1 MAFQQGLSGLN
12 AASRALDVTSN
23 NVANAATVGFKSAQ
37 THFSDVFANTLNGS
51 GASAVGIGV
60 SVNAIAQQ
68 FTQGNITAT
77 NNPLDISINGNG
89 FFRMATSGGDVSYSR
104 NGQFHLSEEGFIV
117 DDRERRLT
125 GYQAANGVVSGAL
138 GEIQIDSSQIPPRQS
153 STITLGAN
161 LDSRLTAPA
170 APLIAGTLSGIAP
183 NYNAPTVGS
192 YNSSTSLSVYDSL
205 GNPHVATY
213 YFVKAP
219 AAVTVPPSTSWN
231 VLMTVDNGVNNG
243 GAVTQVA
250 QLTFDGNGQLTST
263 NPAGPATLPLGNIGP
278 VAIGWDAALGVTAQ
292 SVAFD
297 FSNMSQ
303 WGSAFSV
310 DKLRQ
315 DGYSTGSLAGINV
328 GKDGVILGNYSNGE
342 ERNLG
347 QVALAN
353 FANPNGLASVG
364 NNQWEPTSGSGP
376 AMVGAPNSGRLGV
389 LQSSAVEESN
399 VDLTAELVNMITQQ
413 RNYQSNAQ
421 SIKTQ
426 DQIMQTLVNLR

>member
-12 AASRALDVTSN
+12 AASKALDVTSN
-23 NVANAATVGFKSAQ
+23 NVANSATVGFKSAQ
-37 THFSDVFANTLNGS
+37 THFADVFANTLNGS
-51 GASAVGIGV
+51 GASAVGIGT

-68 FTQGNITAT
+68 FTQGNVTAT
-77 NNPLDISINGNG
+77 NNPLDIAINGNG
-89 FFRMATSGGDVSYSR
+89 FFRMSSSGAISYSR
-104 NGQFHLSEEGFIV
+104 NGQFHLDKEGFIV
-117 DDRERRLT
+117 DDQQRKLT
-125 GYQAANGVVSGAL
+125 GFQASNGIISGAL
-138 GEIQIDSSQIPPRQS
+138 GEIQLDSSQIPPRLS
-153 STITLGAN
+153 GTITIGAN
-161 LDSRLTAPA
+161 LDSRMTAPT
-170 APLIAGTLSGIAP
+170 APLVAGTLSGTAP

-192 YNSSTSLSVYDSL
+192 YNSSTSLPVYDSL

-231 VLMTVDNGVNNG
+231 VLMTVDNGLNNA

-250 QLTFDGNGQLTST
+250 QLTFDGYGQLTST
-263 NPAGPATLPLGNIGP
+263 TPAAPAGLPLGNIAP
-278 VAIGWDAALGVTAQ
+278 VAIGWNAALGVAAQ
-292 SVAFD
+292 SVGFD
-297 FSNMSQ
+297 FSDVSQ
-303 WGSAFSV
+303 YGSAFSV
-310 DKLRQ
+310 DKLAQ
-315 DGYSTGSLAGINV
+315 DGYTTGSLAGINV
-328 GKDGVILGNYSNGE
+328 GKDGVIRGNYSNGQV
-342 ERNLG
+342 NDLG

-353 FANPNGLASVG
+353 FANPNSLASIG
-364 NNQWEPTSGSGP
+364 NNQWEETSGSGP
-376 AMVGAPNSGRLGV
+376 AMVGEPNSGRLGV